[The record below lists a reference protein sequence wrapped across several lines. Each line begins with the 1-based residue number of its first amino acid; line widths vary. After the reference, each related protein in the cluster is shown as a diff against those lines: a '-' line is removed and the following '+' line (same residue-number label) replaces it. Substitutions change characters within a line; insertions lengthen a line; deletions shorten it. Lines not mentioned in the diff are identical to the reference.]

1 MTPQRG
7 DIWWVSL
14 DPTQGSEIRKTR
26 PCLVLTAN
34 TLNRLRQ
41 TVVVVPL
48 STAARAHPPIT
59 VPVTC
64 QGQAPHR
71 AMLVWLQA
79 ALVQVQEAQG
89 RSWGSCWGAE
99 GEATALSQTR
109 TSGGIRAKTYGFA
122 QQENL
127 RLSNNWILI
136 FAMGFLVDFQPE

>member
-48 STAARAHPPIT
+48 STAARAHPPLT

-64 QGQAPHR
+64 QGQAVVAVIDQVRAVAKHR
-71 AMLVWLQA
+71 LRSRIETASP
-79 ALVQVQEAQG
+79 ALVQAVLGALAQ
-89 RSWGSCWGAE
+89 
-99 GEATALSQTR
+99 
-109 TSGGIRAKTYGFA
+109 
-122 QQENL
+122 
-127 RLSNNWILI
+127 ILE
-136 FAMGFLVDFQPE
+136 MP